1 MDKTFNNIKNYFSIK
16 QMKKEIYGYGYT
28 LSKIRYILFVL
39 IALIFPV
46 GMGFLY
52 QMKPGFIIIV
62 GVVSVVVIPSLIR
75 ANFVNLYQKQRF
87 NEVDIYLHQMVYSFQ
102 KSPKII
108 TALEDT
114 EKIATGK
121 LKKTIQK
128 ALDNLNTSV
137 SDDILAETLAII
149 EKEYNNTR
157 VKALNKYMI
166 NIELKGGDYTSS
178 INIMLTDID
187 NWITRTYAEQ
197 NEIGRV
203 KTANIIGLIL
213 SLGIGAVSSAFSYVM
228 QNSEYHYEK
237 SIGDNMIYQ
246 VCCLIFLIVCVLYF
260 VYTQVSYNRDW
271 VSKAVNEKM
280 IMKDYKNA
288 TEFNP
293 NKFRIISIPV
303 YAIIGIIAV
312 ALYFMK
318 FIPYNAYVAALFGIF
333 DIFMVIQPTL
343 TKKTAVANTKRNIQD
358 SFSEW
363 LRDVSLNLQEEPLLS
378 AIQDTYETCPIVMK
392 PELEIFLSR
401 IEEDPTAV
409 EPYYEFLA
417 RFKLLD
423 ISAAIRNLYSLSD
436 VDRADMDEQLSLLVE
451 RNYEIINKNE
461 QASLIDRNSVL
472 HFSEYIPVTFAS
484 VKLGL
489 DMICL
494 VNLML

>member
-1 MDKTFNNIKNYFSIK
+1 
-16 QMKKEIYGYGYT
+16 
-28 LSKIRYILFVL
+28 
-39 IALIFPV
+39 
-46 GMGFLY
+46 
-52 QMKPGFIIIV
+52 
-62 GVVSVVVIPSLIR
+62 
-75 ANFVNLYQKQRF
+75 
-87 NEVDIYLHQMVYSFQ
+87 
-102 KSPKII
+102 
-108 TALEDT
+108 
-114 EKIATGK
+114 
-121 LKKTIQK
+121 
-128 ALDNLNTSV
+128 
-137 SDDILAETLAII
+137 
-149 EKEYNNTR
+149 
-157 VKALNKYMI
+157 
-166 NIELKGGDYTSS
+166 
-178 INIMLTDID
+178 
-187 NWITRTYAEQ
+187 
-197 NEIGRV
+197 
-203 KTANIIGLIL
+203 
-213 SLGIGAVSSAFSYVM
+213 M
-228 QNSEYHYEK
+228 Q
-237 SIGDNMIYQ
+237 
-246 VCCLIFLIVCVLYF
+246 
-260 VYTQVSYNRDW
+260 
-271 VSKAVNEKM
+271 
-280 IMKDYKNA
+280 
-288 TEFNP
+288 
-293 NKFRIISIPV
+293 
-303 YAIIGIIAV
+303 
-312 ALYFMK
+312 
-318 FIPYNAYVAALFGIF
+318 YVAALFGIF

-436 VDRADMDEQLSLLVE
+436 VDRADMDEQLALLVE